1 MAKEIILSDE
11 KRKELI
17 RTFKTSR
24 QTVWAALNYK
34 TKSGFANT
42 LRAAALQRGGAVI
55 EVQDDKVT
63 RLQDSEVAS
72 VDEPL
77 VYFREVPK
85 QMVFDYG
92 ECGVKLVIDLCEGG
106 NANIE
111 RNGNMLRSFVQPK
124 LSDIE
129 WMKAETVRII
139 NSL

>member
-1 MAKEIILSDE
+1 MTKEIILSDE

-34 TKSGFANT
+34 TKSGFANA
-42 LRAAALQRGGAVI
+42 LRAAALQRGGAII
-55 EVQDDKVT
+55 EVQDDKVK
-63 RLQDSEVAS
+63 RLLG
-72 VDEPL
+72 EPL
-77 VYFREVPK
+77 VYFREVPH

-92 ECGVKLVIDLCEGG
+92 EFGVKLVIDLCEGG

-111 RNGNMLRSFVQPK
+111 RDGVSVGMFYKPK

-129 WMKAETVRII
+129 RMKAEALRVFREALGVM
-139 NSL
+139 S